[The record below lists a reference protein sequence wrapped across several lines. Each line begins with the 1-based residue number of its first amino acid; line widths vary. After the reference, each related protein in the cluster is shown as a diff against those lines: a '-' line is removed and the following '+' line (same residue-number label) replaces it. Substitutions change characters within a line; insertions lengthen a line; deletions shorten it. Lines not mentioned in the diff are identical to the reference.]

1 MIDAKKIKKDFP
13 LLLRKINGSPIVY
26 LDSTATSLKPTS
38 VIDAVNDYY
47 KKYTA
52 NVFRGIY
59 TLSEEAT
66 TAYEGARE
74 KVAKFINSKK
84 EEIVFTKNTDE
95 SLSLLSYCYLPYHVK
110 KGDVLVTTMMEH
122 HANFVPWQQYAIAHG
137 CDFRIWNVGIDGELH
152 YKDLETLIGSKT
164 KLFAITAASN
174 VLGTIPDIEKIVK
187 IVKKANPQCFV
198 VVDAAQAAPHFSIDV
213 VRWGADAVAFSGHK
227 MLGPS
232 GIGVLWAKKQL
243 LEDMPPFL
251 FGGDMIREVHE
262 DKTSFNDVP
271 HKFEAG
277 TPYIEGAIGLGAAV
291 DYLSKIGM
299 ENVRKHEIAIT
310 TYALQQLKKIPGIT
324 IFGPKNATG
333 RGGVIAFHVTGVHP
347 HDVAQILDED
357 NICIRVGYH
366 CAMPLHEHL
375 GIGATCRASFYIYT
389 THEDIDKLIKGIQK
403 VIKIFS

>member
-1 MIDAKKIKKDFP
+1 MINAKTIKKDFP
-13 LLLRKINGSPIVY
+13 LFSRKINKKPIVY
-26 LDSTATSLKPTS
+26 LDTTATSLKPKQ

-47 KKYTA
+47 TKFTA

-66 TAYEGARE
+66 CAYENARE
-74 KVAKFINSKK
+74 KIAKFINAQK

-110 KGDVLVTTMMEH
+110 KGDALVTTIMEH
-122 HANFVPWQQYAIAHG
+122 HANFIPWQQYAMKHG
-137 CDFRIWNVGIDGELH
+137 CEFRVWQVTKDGELDL
-152 YKDLETLIGSKT
+152 KDLDTLITPKT

-174 VLGTIPDIEKIVK
+174 VLGTLPDIAKIVK
-187 IVKKANPQCFV
+187 IVKKRNPQCFII
-198 VVDAAQAAPHFSIDV
+198 VDAAQAVPHFAIDV
-213 VRWGADAVAFSGHK
+213 VKWGADAVAFSGHK

-232 GIGVLWAKKQL
+232 GIGVLWAKKAV

-262 DKTSFNDVP
+262 KNTVFNDVP

-291 DYLSKIGM
+291 DYLSKLGM
-299 ENVRKHEIAIT
+299 NNVRKHEVEIT
-310 TYALQQLKKIPGIT
+310 TYALQQLGKIPGIT
-324 IFGPKNATG
+324 MFGPKEAAR
-333 RGGVIAFHVTGVHP
+333 RGGVIAFHVKGVHP
-347 HDVAQILDED
+347 HDVAQLLNED

-389 THEDIDKLIKGIQK
+389 TKGDIDALVAGLQK
-403 VIKIFS
+403 VIRIFR

>member
-1 MIDAKKIKKDFP
+1 MIHAKTIKKDFP
-13 LLLRKINGSPIVY
+13 IFSRKINGKPIVY
-26 LDSTATSLKPTS
+26 LDTTATSLKPRQ
-38 VIDAVNDYY
+38 VINAVNDYY
-47 KKYTA
+47 TKFTA

-66 TAYEGARE
+66 CAYEAARG
-74 KVAKFINSKK
+74 KIAKFINADK

-95 SLSLLSYCYLPYHVK
+95 SLSLLSYCYLPSHVK
-110 KGDVLVTTMMEH
+110 KGDWLVTTIMEH
-122 HANFVPWQQYAIAHG
+122 HANFIPWQQYATGHG
-137 CDFRIWNVGIDGELH
+137 CEFKVWQVGIDGELDL
-152 YKDLETLIGSKT
+152 KDLDTLITSKT

-174 VLGTIPDIEKIVK
+174 VLGTLPDIEKIVK
-187 IVKKANPQCFV
+187 MVKKRSPQCFI
-198 VVDAAQAAPHFSIDV
+198 VVDAAQAVPHFVIDV

-232 GIGVLWAKKQL
+232 GIGVLWAKKAI
-243 LEDMPPFL
+243 LEEMPPFI

-262 DKTSFNDVP
+262 KETVFNDVP

-291 DYLSKIGM
+291 DYLSKLGM
-299 ENVRKHEIAIT
+299 DNVRKHEVEIT
-310 TYALQQLKKIPGIT
+310 AYALRQLKKIPGIT
-324 IFGPKNATG
+324 IFGPKEAAR
-333 RGGVIAFHVTGVHP
+333 RGGVIAFHVKGIHP
-347 HDVAQILDED
+347 HDVAQLLNED

-389 THEDIDKLIKGIQK
+389 TKDDIDALITGLQK
-403 VIKIFS
+403 VIRIFG